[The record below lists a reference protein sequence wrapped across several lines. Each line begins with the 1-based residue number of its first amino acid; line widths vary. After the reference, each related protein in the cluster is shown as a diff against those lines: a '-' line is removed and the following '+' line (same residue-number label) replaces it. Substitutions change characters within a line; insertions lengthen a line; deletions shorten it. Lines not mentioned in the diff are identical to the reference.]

1 MKPIF
6 LEIKQLEIAIPK
18 TVPDRKCISTYLG
31 CHVRQLLL
39 LSYSATLVE
48 ILPKIYINFNWPAG
62 LHLWSNYKSSTTTST
77 TTTTTTTTTSWTTH
91 NYALVYWIMDP
102 SIIGPLGEKRD
113 DRVQQ
118 PI

>member
-1 MKPIF
+1 MRLIF

-48 ILPKIYINFNWPAG
+48 TPPKIY
-62 LHLWSNYKSSTTTST
+62 
-77 TTTTTTTTTSWTTH
+77 
-91 NYALVYWIMDP
+91 
-102 SIIGPLGEKRD
+102 
-113 DRVQQ
+113 
-118 PI
+118 

>member
-18 TVPDRKCISTYLG
+18 TVSDRKCISTYLG

-48 ILPKIYINFNWPAG
+48 TPPKIY
-62 LHLWSNYKSSTTTST
+62 LYKF
-77 TTTTTTTTTSWTTH
+77 
-91 NYALVYWIMDP
+91 
-102 SIIGPLGEKRD
+102 
-113 DRVQQ
+113 
-118 PI
+118 

>member
-18 TVPDRKCISTYLG
+18 TVPDRKCISTYLR

-48 ILPKIYINFNWPAG
+48 TPPKIYLYKFWLAGRTSSLEQLQVINN
-62 LHLWSNYKSSTTTST
+62 NINDNNNNDY
-77 TTTTTTTTTSWTTH
+77 
-91 NYALVYWIMDP
+91 NDVMDYT
-102 SIIGPLGEKRD
+102 
-113 DRVQQ
+113 
-118 PI
+118 

>member
-1 MKPIF
+1 MRLIF

-31 CHVRQLLL
+31 CHYRQLLL

-48 ILPKIYINFNWPAG
+48 TPPKIYYINFKWPAG
-62 LHLWSNYKSSTTTST
+62 LHLWSNSNSSTTTST
-77 TTTTTTTTTSWTTH
+77 TTTTTTTSWTIH
-91 NYALVYWIMDP
+91 NHALVYWIMGH
-102 SIIGPLGEKRD
+102 SIIGPLGRERD